1 MNAVM
6 PLSSIPSFNND
17 IPESLRR
24 RSVKKPVT
32 KNLEQIIAQN
42 YREELW
48 KIHEQVLNRKQ
59 LLTDEGD
66 YSRQTNLKLGST
78 SDCCKRLAMKACFC
92 FSKCLPVFDYVD
104 RYQFK

>member
-1 MNAVM
+1 MNKLVFQSHKQITNPNKKGLLGSTNMNAVM

-17 IPESLRR
+17 KPESLRR
-24 RSVKKPVT
+24 RSIKNKPVT
-32 KNLEQIIAQN
+32 KNVEQIIAQN

-66 YSRQTNLKLGST
+66 YSR
-78 SDCCKRLAMKACFC
+78 
-92 FSKCLPVFDYVD
+92 
-104 RYQFK
+104 